1 MWSDAICTLKVFHVH
16 LFTFKQEKCLVVNEW
31 LKRREKQACSWLNE
45 MCWCVYLQYKDATS
59 MCFVS
64 CWKWKTELHNIE
76 TLQMLIDFEK
86 SLKLYFSQT
95 FQRKPVGFCHKRL
108 HCDCTNNVCI
118 EETWTIDLSKNT
130 QKWIFTKIMKMLF
143 RQIFW
148 CHRNLTCK
156 VTKLMVIDYWTTNCA
171 RINWNATSK
180 IEMTIFYSINAKRV
194 VRRHLAALNRLLTG
208 SNQREIAHHHLSCI
222 ANCVH
227 AALSV
232 LVACH
237 RDNDDNGELRSTW
250 EWASYIRPILIVSIS
265 KWHFC
270 W

>member
-1 MWSDAICTLKVFHVH
+1 MLKVKDGAPQYRNLTNAHRLWKKLEA
-16 LFTFKQEKCLVVNEW
+16 LFFSNISTETGW
-31 LKRREKQACSWLNE
+31 LL
-45 MCWCVYLQYKDATS
+45 
-59 MCFVS
+59 
-64 CWKWKTELHNIE
+64 
-76 TLQMLIDFEK
+76 
-86 SLKLYFSQT
+86 SQT
-95 FQRKPVGFCHKRL
+95 SSLRL
-108 HCDCTNNVCI
+108 HQQCLHRRNVDDWFIQKHTKMNFYKNNDDV
-118 EETWTIDLSKNT
+118 SM
-130 QKWIFTKIMKMLF
+130 FF

-148 CHRNLTCK
+148 CHQNLTCK

-171 RINWNATSK
+171 RINWDATSK